1 MSCTYYRWNG
11 GSFSG
16 DYWCDKKDAR
26 VDSDTYRRYCRDYNY
41 DECPIYKHQES
52 SGCFITTV
60 TCELLGYPDS
70 HPVLNTLRGFRNN
83 ILQEDEKY
91 EEILKFYDIIGP
103 MIANYLRKEQ
113 SKELATI
120 IYEHYIEPISKLIEV
135 GDYDSAIMK
144 YQTLTLWLVA
154 YCSLYREYISL
165 KDIDYSKFI
174 RNKNNRGHGRKKMI
188 PNFIKRR
195 PKEDA

>member
-1 MSCTYYRWNG
+1 MRCKYYIKNG
-11 GSFSG
+11 RCFL
-16 DYWCDKKDAR
+16 
-26 VDSDTYRRYCRDYNY
+26 YNY
-41 DECPIYKHQES
+41 WGDKNETKETQCKNCHSYNYTECPIYKHQEN

-60 TCELLGYPDS
+60 TCEILGFPDQN
-70 HPVLNTLRGFRNN
+70 PALNTLSCFINN
-83 ILQEDEKY
+83 VLQIDEKY

-120 IYEHYIEPISKLIEV
+120 IYKHYIEPISKLIEV

-174 RNKNNRGHGRKKMI
+174 RNKNNRGHGRIKKI